1 MSHLESEWRIR
12 VRFVDRHCA
21 EFASGHRAHE
31 APHVDL
37 GEGPRADDSP
47 IPEDR
52 DPVGDLKDL
61 LETVRDID
69 DCDAAL
75 AESPDHGEEMV
86 EVLSAQRGRRLI
98 EDEDA

>member
-1 MSHLESEWRIR
+1 MSTSARGQEPTTRPS
-12 VRFVDRHCA
+12 
-21 EFASGHRAHE
+21 
-31 APHVDL
+31 
-37 GEGPRADDSP
+37 
-47 IPEDR
+47 PEDR
-52 DPVGDLKDL
+52 DPVGDLEDL